1 MAAQKCK
8 NILLVET
15 FCIFECLLAQNP
27 TNQDSQL
34 SWFFETIWKAISNSK
49 NRELEISAW
58 KWFKTLILKTF
69 DAFCSFA
76 DLQSQ
81 AFLGKFTVEYCK
93 SFDDKSNSLQLPILP
108 FSSIWS
114 WRSKSIDKIIF
125 LVLS

>member
-58 KWFKTLILKTF
+58 KWFKNLILKTF

-76 DLQSQ
+76 DLQS
-81 AFLGKFTVEYCK
+81 
-93 SFDDKSNSLQLPILP
+93 
-108 FSSIWS
+108 
-114 WRSKSIDKIIF
+114 
-125 LVLS
+125 